1 MSRNTF
7 GLSGVECAAVLQRLG
22 LELVR
27 CEDECSVLRRGRRF
41 VVVPHASAL
50 PSAIL
55 AEIISRADVSLDAML
70 RGLDDIP
77 TEQELRFVA
86 P

>member
-1 MSRNTF
+1 MSRDTF
-7 GLSGVECAAVLQRLG
+7 GLSGLECAAALQRLG

-27 CEDECSVLRRGRRF
+27 CEDECSVLRRGRRI
-41 VVVPHASAL
+41 VVVPHAVAL
-50 PSAIL
+50 PAAIL
-55 AEIISRADVSLDAML
+55 HEIISRADVSLDAML

-77 TEQELRFVA
+77 TEPDLRFLV

>member
-1 MSRNTF
+1 MSRDTF
-7 GLSGVECAAVLQRLG
+7 GLSGTECAAALQRLG

-41 VVVPHASAL
+41 VVVPHAVAL
-50 PSAIL
+50 PTSIIE
-55 AEIISRADVSLDAML
+55 EIISRADVSLEAML
-70 RGLDDIP
+70 RGLDDVP
-77 TEQELRFVA
+77 TEPDLRFLA